1 MAHRR
6 TQRVNQLL
14 REEIA
19 SLLRTEIKDP
29 RVETVTVT
37 DVEATSD
44 LKHADVYVRTLGGEV
59 PVEVA
64 IEGLESAEGF
74 LRRQLG
80 RTLRLRRIP
89 ELVFHADRALEH
101 VRRIEDLLDEAFP
114 EGRPGG
120 GVTAAESGGAGDVSE
135 ADDET

>member
-6 TQRVNQLL
+6 IERVNQLL

-29 RVETVTVT
+29 RVGTVTVI
-37 DVEATSD
+37 DVETTTD
-44 LKHADVYVRTLGGEV
+44 LKHAKVYVRTLGADV
-59 PVEVA
+59 PVDEA

-74 LRRQLG
+74 LRRELG

-89 ELVFHADRALEH
+89 ELAFHADRALEH
-101 VRRIEDLLDEAFP
+101 VRRIEGLLDEAFP
-114 EGRPGG
+114 EGRPAG
-120 GVTAAESGGAGDVSE
+120 GGAGDE
-135 ADDET
+135 PGADDAD